1 MFEFCRL
8 QCPERRCD
16 RVVLCRLDKKGF
28 LVIGRWR
35 SIVKEEGVLSLLL
48 FAIHTDCL
56 LKSLEESGVGCHMG
70 GHFTGALAYADDI
83 TLLSPSMSGLR
94 TLSKVCEEY
103 ATDFDVR
110 FNGKKVSCCFSEVD
124 NVYFLI

>member
-1 MFEFCRL
+1 
-8 QCPERRCD
+8 
-16 RVVLCRLDKKGF
+16 
-28 LVIGRWR
+28 
-35 SIVKEEGVLSLLL
+35 
-48 FAIHTDCL
+48 
-56 LKSLEESGVGCHMG
+56 MG

-103 ATDFDVR
+103 ATEFDVT
-110 FNGKKVSCCFSEVD
+110 FIGQKVSCCFSGIE

>member
-1 MFEFCRL
+1 MRTF
-8 QCPERRCD
+8 
-16 RVVLCRLDKKGF
+16 
-28 LVIGRWR
+28 IGPDIIL
-35 SIVKEEGVLSLLL
+35 SDLTEGPTL
-48 FAIHTDCL
+48 FAQ
-56 LKSLEESGVGCHMG
+56 SGCHMG

-103 ATDFDVR
+103 ATEFDVT
-110 FNGKKVSCCFSEVD
+110 FNGKKVSCCFSGVE